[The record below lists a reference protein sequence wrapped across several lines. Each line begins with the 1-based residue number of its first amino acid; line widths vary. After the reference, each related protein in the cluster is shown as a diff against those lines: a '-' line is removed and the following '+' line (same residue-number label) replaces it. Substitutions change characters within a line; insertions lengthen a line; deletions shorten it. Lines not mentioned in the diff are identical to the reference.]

1 MKLSVFSVG
10 DIAYSY
16 GVIEFEGEED
26 LLGAVASK
34 EPSQLKEELERG
46 LGIAITSFGFARGSL
61 DYKGNVMPL
70 VYLRVELEDGSDFSL
85 EIYPGSARSFSNTD
99 AEEHYTTVVKL
110 LTAIQPGLKLPRAR
124 LIGLA

>member
-1 MKLSVFSVG
+1 MKLSIFSVG
-10 DIAYSY
+10 DVVYSY
-16 GVIEFEGEED
+16 GVIEFEGGED
-26 LLGAVASK
+26 FLGEILK
-34 EPSQLKEELERG
+34 REPSQLKEELEKK
-46 LGIAITSFGFARGSL
+46 LNTAFTSFGFARGGL
-61 DYKGNVMPL
+61 DYKGNEMPL

-99 AEEHYTTVVKL
+99 AEEHYNTVVKL